1 MAFVDLNDAVISR
14 VRESADIVEFINQ
27 VTPLKQ
33 AGKSHKG
40 LCPFHREKT
49 PSFHVDKD
57 KGLFYCFG
65 CGTGGDV
72 FKFLTLSEKFTFPE
86 AVEHVAHRLG
96 IELPTKKQSGR
107 EGQKDDLL
115 ELLADAEEAYRQ
127 AIGWSPNVAESYL
140 RQRGVSKEVVETYGF
155 GYAPDSWDFLLTRLA
170 PKYGNAKLEA
180 AGMILPKKTGNGFYD
195 RFRNRLI
202 VPIRSE
208 SSTVIGFGG
217 RSLDGSDPK
226 YLNSPESSVF
236 NKSHLLYNLNRA
248 KDKMRKIERAILVE
262 GYFDAISLDHAGI
275 PGVVASM
282 GTSLTPGQASLL
294 RKYAPRVVISYDGD
308 DAGRAAA
315 LRAAPILYSSG
326 LAVDIIDVGR
336 GEDPDTIIRSGGTDR
351 FLEILA
357 GAKDAISFAI
367 SEIAPNPSALDS
379 RERGAAVDALMPLV
393 SSISDPVSRNDSA
406 QRIADVFGLQFETI
420 WSRVR
425 SRGPR
430 GIEKVTQSPIST
442 GEKRVLRLLLNP
454 ATPADVMEEMRPEYF
469 EDPSCRVIFSALSE
483 LASAGQE
490 AGFHELA
497 SQLRG
502 DQELTLLSE
511 LALWDE
517 SDQAQPS
524 EELYHMRARFTE
536 RRLREIQQ
544 EIQQVTRTGDIERE
558 RSLDSEKHRL
568 LQVKLEL
575 SRNRKHLK

>member
-115 ELLADAEEAYRQ
+115 ELLADAEEAYKQ
-127 AIGWSPNVAESYL
+127 AINWSPNVAETYL
-140 RQRGVSKEVVETYGF
+140 RERGVSKEIVETYGF
-155 GYAPDSWDFLLTRLA
+155 GYAPDSWDYLLTRLGG
-170 PKYGNAKLEA
+170 KYGTSKLEA
-180 AGMILPKKTGNGFYD
+180 AGLVLPKKTGSGFYD
-195 RFRNRLI
+195 RFRNRLM

-248 KDKMRKIERAILVE
+248 KDKMRKMERAILVE
-262 GYFDAISLDHAGI
+262 GYFDAITLDHAGI

-282 GTSLTPGQASLL
+282 GTSLTPGQASIL

-336 GEDPDTIIRSGGTDR
+336 GEDPDTLVRSGGSDR
-351 FLEILA
+351 YLEVLA
-357 GAKDAISFAI
+357 SAKDAISFALN
-367 SEIAPNPSALDS
+367 EIAPNPSSLTS
-379 RERGAAVDALMPLV
+379 RERGVAVDALMPLV
-393 SSISDPVSRNDSA
+393 SSITDPVTRNDSA
-406 QRIADVFGLQFETI
+406 QRIADAFGLQFETV

-430 GIEKVTQSPIST
+430 GTEKVVQSPIST
-442 GEKRVLRLLLNP
+442 GEKRVLRLLLHP
-454 ATPADVMEEMRPEYF
+454 GTAPVVIEGMQAEYF
-469 EDPSCRVIFSALSE
+469 EDPSCRVIFSAVCE
-483 LASAGQE
+483 LAKRGQQI
-490 AGFHELA
+490 GFHELA

-517 SDQAQPS
+517 DDQAQPS

-536 RRLREIQQ
+536 RRLSEIQQ
-544 EIQQVTRTGDIERE
+544 EIQQVTRAGDSERE
-558 RSLDSEKHRL
+558 RSLDAEKHRL
-568 LQVKLEL
+568 LREKMEL
-575 SRNRKHLK
+575 SRSRSHLK